1 MSATG
6 HKQLP
11 VTILNLHCRNVSI
24 LIVTFLF
31 ITYVK
36 LPGSKRKG
44 IQIPLHITAAFTT
57 HSTNTKNIIDRSGVL
72 KKSLSSNSSCKMSV
86 DTNATIGE
94 KDDNVIES
102 VQDGVNE
109 LLRDVSSSA
118 INSMKETTVSHLNKS
133 RQI

>member
-1 MSATG
+1 
-6 HKQLP
+6 
-11 VTILNLHCRNVSI
+11 
-24 LIVTFLF
+24 
-31 ITYVK
+31 
-36 LPGSKRKG
+36 
-44 IQIPLHITAAFTT
+44 
-57 HSTNTKNIIDRSGVL
+57 
-72 KKSLSSNSSCKMSV
+72 MSV